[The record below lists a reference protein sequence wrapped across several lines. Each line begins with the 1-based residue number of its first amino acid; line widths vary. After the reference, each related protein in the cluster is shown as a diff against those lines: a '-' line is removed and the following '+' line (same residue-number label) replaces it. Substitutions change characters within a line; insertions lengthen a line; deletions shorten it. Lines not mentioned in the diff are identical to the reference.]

1 MTFFMLMKNL
11 DRNPQPQV
19 LIDGFWSIVEDCQ
32 LSDLPLYGFSFT
44 QECGCGTNHAIFERL
59 DRAMVTDG

>member
-1 MTFFMLMKNL
+1 MLSRLYSLSWLCIGDYNDIFHADEKL

-32 LSDLPLYGFSFT
+32 LSDLPLHGFSFT
-44 QECGCGTNHAIFERL
+44 
-59 DRAMVTDG
+59 